1 MKKEKKE
8 KKDISVREFLLYFG
22 LVIFLISLIFIAV
35 FVFKFDI
42 TKFAERLQPME
53 AIL

>member
-1 MKKEKKE
+1 MKKVKR
-8 KKDISVREFLLYFG
+8 KKDISIREFLLYFG

-42 TKFAERLQPME
+42 TKFAERLEPVP
-53 AIL
+53 IP